1 MAPASRKEN
10 ISARQTARIA
20 TPNIRPRIGSPSNH
34 IARTRTFPS
43 PITPDL
49 PSSMA
54 RLAVRDDVSAANVA
68 AQADDSVANPTRLRF
83 DDEQTHISTS
93 STKPAS
99 LDGKS
104 TASGTAF
111 TLDEK
116 ESLRPDDSASAKA
129 IEEEDFYPG
138 PGTGAQSSR
147 VGSEAGSRAFR
158 DQFNEVSENM
168 GHVVH
173 RPNLAG
179 QEIPGIEEENPHAA
193 GSSIAPSAPAAR
205 SAIDGRATT
214 SSPVNEPTFS
224 VVYQAPD
231 EKLFEALGSLK
242 DRSYVLGLEQE
253 IINFIRESKT

>member
-1 MAPASRKEN
+1 
-10 ISARQTARIA
+10 
-20 TPNIRPRIGSPSNH
+20 
-34 IARTRTFPS
+34 
-43 PITPDL
+43 
-49 PSSMA
+49 MA
-54 RLAVRDDVSAANVA
+54 RLAVREEVSAANVA
-68 AQADDSVANPTRLRF
+68 AQADDSGAIRTKLRF

-111 TLDEK
+111 ALDEK

-129 IEEEDFYPG
+129 VEEEDLYSG

-173 RPNLAG
+173 RPNLTS
-179 QEIPGIEEENPHAA
+179 QEIPGIEEENSHAA
-193 GSSIAPSAPAAR
+193 
-205 SAIDGRATT
+205 
-214 SSPVNEPTFS
+214 
-224 VVYQAPD
+224 
-231 EKLFEALGSLK
+231 
-242 DRSYVLGLEQE
+242 
-253 IINFIRESKT
+253 